1 MNCHINDGHCVVDQA
16 YNIWKSGILIS
27 PYYERSIHW
36 VETVTASQKHLFYPG
51 AQENG
56 NLESETNVNALILTF
71 QTLTIPWWCCISAR
85 LRRMNLLCIWEI
97 CKRSVTQM
105 SSHTGASVALW
116 KVCFT
121 FIYETTHTAIVS
133 YSFHLKNP
141 LSMSPVHSKPSS
153 NADLAVASSTVPVIF
168 SF

>member
-1 MNCHINDGHCVVDQA
+1 MDIYSMNCHINDGHCVVDQA

-36 VETVTASQKHLFYPG
+36 VETVTASQKHWFYPG
-51 AQENG
+51 AQENR
-56 NLESETNVNALILTF
+56 NLESETNVNVLILTF

-105 SSHTGASVALW
+105 SSHTGASVALLES
-116 KVCFT
+116 VF
-121 FIYETTHTAIVS
+121 Y
-133 YSFHLKNP
+133 FHLWNHAHCYSI
-141 LSMSPVHSKPSS
+141 LF
-153 NADLAVASSTVPVIF
+153 F
-168 SF
+168 SFEESFVNVSCSF